1 MDGLCAD
8 ARCCSSAH
16 LLITRPPL
24 ALEGPRRRR
33 PHPPR
38 SHAHL
43 PSLIIPGDNSSSS
56 GSNKKK
62 KAGLAVSVSVAGQ
75 WQRLA

>member
-1 MDGLCAD
+1 MGGLCAD

-33 PHPPR
+33 PP
-38 SHAHL
+38 HAHL
-43 PSLIIPGDNSSSS
+43 PLLIIPGDSS
-56 GSNKKK
+56 GGGSSNNNKKK
-62 KAGLAVSVSVAGQ
+62 KAGLAVSVLSVAGQ